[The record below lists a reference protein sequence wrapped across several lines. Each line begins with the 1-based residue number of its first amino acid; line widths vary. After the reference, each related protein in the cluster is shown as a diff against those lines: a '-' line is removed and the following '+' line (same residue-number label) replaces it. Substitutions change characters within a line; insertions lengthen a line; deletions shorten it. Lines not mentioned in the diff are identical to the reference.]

1 MDVWGNIVLLKTKP
15 LGNWR
20 LFYLLTLKTNSIMEE
35 NESIIENLKL
45 TYEEVLTVVKE
56 WYTNGMCPDIFES
69 EEGEDL
75 EEYIERQLL

>member
-1 MDVWGNIVLLKTKP
+1 
-15 LGNWR
+15 
-20 LFYLLTLKTNSIMEE
+20 MEE

>member
-1 MDVWGNIVLLKTKP
+1 
-15 LGNWR
+15 
-20 LFYLLTLKTNSIMEE
+20 MEE

-56 WYTNGMCPDIFES
+56 WYTRGMCPDIFES